1 MAPGNPFQGHPGAVR
16 GSMLANRVYRVDR
29 TGGVESTCARRKNG
43 GYQHLI
49 APDERHE
56 EGLNHDAPL
65 QFFPQLP
72 AYAGNIRMNHR
83 EFQPSNIHPRPP
95 FEGKDQ

>member
-1 MAPGNPFQGHPGAVR
+1 
-16 GSMLANRVYRVDR
+16 MLANRVYRVDR

-49 APDERHE
+49 APDNRNE

-65 QFFPQLP
+65 QFFPELP
-72 AYAGNIRMNHR
+72 AYAGNISMDYGK
-83 EFQPSNIHPRPP
+83 FQPSNVQPGPP
-95 FEGKDQ
+95 FK